1 MTPLEAEVTAAARS
15 FESMTLEAL
24 RAEWRRRYGAPPKLR
39 SVDLLRHL
47 LAWRVQAQALGGLEA
62 RLVREI
68 RAAGKARR
76 PRRPVIDPG
85 TRLARE
91 WQGQLHEVEVGE
103 RGYLHQGRAYKSLSA
118 VARAITGTRWN
129 GPRFFGLRAEG
140 DAA

>member
-15 FESMTLEAL
+15 FERMTLEAL
-24 RAEWRRRYGAPPKLR
+24 RVEWRRRYGAPPKLR

-68 RAAGKARR
+68 RAAGKARG

-91 WQGQLHEVEVGE
+91 WQGQLYEVEVAQCGCV
-103 RGYLHQGRAYKSLSA
+103 HQGRAYKSLSA

-129 GPRFFGLRAEG
+129 GPRFFGLRNAGE
-140 DAA
+140 AA